1 MLLSRRSL
9 IGVGAG
15 GAALG
20 AAGALAPAWAS
31 SLVSSP
37 RSIDDLLTPAPVA
50 PTGVAAPAVHTA
62 PLPKTV
68 KRLAVLNL
76 HTDERCDVVYRENGA
91 CIADATRELNR
102 VLRDFR
108 TGEVYPID
116 PNLFDLLADLHDR
129 VDGSG
134 PFHVISGYRSPRTN
148 AMLNKKSS
156 GVATRS
162 LHMDGKAIDIR
173 LPGRAL
179 TAVRDNA
186 LVMKRGG
193 VGYYAA
199 SNFVHV
205 DTGRV
210 RRW

>member
-1 MLLSRRSL
+1 M
-9 IGVGAG
+9 
-15 GAALG
+15 
-20 AAGALAPAWAS
+20 APAWAS
-31 SLVSSP
+31 SLIIS
-37 RSIDDLLTPAPVA
+37 TPASP
-50 PTGVAAPAVHTA
+50 AAPAVHTKA
-62 PLPKTV
+62 HAAV

-76 HTDERCDVVYRENGA
+76 HTDEHCDVVYRENGV
-91 CIADATRELNR
+91 CIDDAAHQLDR

-116 PNLFDLLADLHDR
+116 RNLYDLLADLHGRLDAQ
-129 VDGSG
+129 G
-134 PFHVISGYRSPRTN
+134 PFHIISGYRSSKTN

-186 LVMKRGG
+186 LVMQKGG